1 MTETVTIRNAQ
12 FEVCDCK
19 LCGVVYAMPKAMRD
33 WDRKVG
39 GYKCCPNGHRWGWNK
54 DESEDDKI
62 RRERDQLKQEQARLL
77 DNLNAS
83 ERNRQR
89 AEIVAIEAQ
98 VSERKAKKTLVSLK
112 KRAAAGVCPCCN
124 RTFSALAQHIAIKHP
139 TFRAEDVAH
148 ENIVSIVK
156 GKRA

>member
-1 MTETVTIRNAQ
+1 MAIGGQWEKCWKCKADMWLPSALYEAAQAARGKISFYCAYGHGQIYAEGEAEET
-12 FEVCDCK
+12 K
-19 LCGVVYAMPKAMRD
+19 L
-33 WDRKVG
+33 
-39 GYKCCPNGHRWGWNK
+39 
-54 DESEDDKI
+54 

-89 AEIVAIEAQ
+89 AELTAIEAQ
-98 VSERKAKKTLVSLK
+98 ASERKAKKTLVSLK

-124 RTFSALAQHIAIKHP
+124 RTFSALAQHVATKHP

-156 GKRA
+156 AKRA